1 MTTSAKYHH
10 KNHTTFAVGQSSLV
24 RVVRERWLAD
34 QANLT
39 TKSRLPARFAKVRGE
54 AEGI

>member
-10 KNHTTFAVGQSSLV
+10 KNHTTFAVGQSSL
-24 RVVRERWLAD
+24 VRERWLAD